1 MSRLTLVVS
10 GDLPHLMPAYSEQ
23 EIIAG
28 CRKKDRA
35 IQEHLYR
42 AYYSPFL
49 KVCARYARSMEDA
62 EQLLNDGF
70 LKIFGQ
76 VDQFKNAG
84 SFEGWMQRIM
94 VNTCLDY
101 LRNTALKEEMIMHVN
116 SIPAEES
123 NLSVSNDAIENMDF
137 REMVKVIQLLPT
149 MTRTVFNL
157 FVFDGYNHK
166 EISKQLDISEG
177 TSHWH
182 VHQARNML
190 QKKIIKSEQQK
201 VTYEAKRI

>member
-1 MSRLTLVVS
+1 
-10 GDLPHLMPAYSEQ
+10 MPAYSEQ

-35 IQEHLYR
+35 LQELLYKT
-42 AYYSPFL
+42 YYSMFL
-49 KVCARYARSMEDA
+49 KVCARYAKSMQDA

-70 LKIFGQ
+70 LKIFTQ
-76 VDQFKNAG
+76 IDFFKNAG
-84 SFEGWMQRIM
+84 SFAGWMQRIM
-94 VNTCLDY
+94 VNTCIDY
-101 LRNTALKEEMIMHVN
+101 LRGTAFKEDLIMHVN

-123 NLSVSNDAIENMDF
+123 NISVGNEAIENLEF
-137 REMVKVIQLLPT
+137 KELVSIIQGLPA

-166 EISKQLDISEG
+166 EISEQLDISEG

-190 QKKIIKSEQQK
+190 QKKISKSEHQK
-201 VTYEAKRI
+201 VTYETKRI

>member
-1 MSRLTLVVS
+1 
-10 GDLPHLMPAYSEQ
+10 MPAYSEQ

-35 IQEHLYR
+35 LQEHLYKV
-42 AYYSPFL
+42 YYSIFL
-49 KVCARYARSMEDA
+49 KVCARYAKNMQDA

-70 LKIFGQ
+70 LKVFTQIEH
-76 VDQFKNAG
+76 FKNAG
-84 SFEGWMQRIM
+84 SFAGWMQRIM

-101 LRNTALKEEMIMHVN
+101 LRSTSLKEEMVMHVK

-123 NLSVSNDAIENMDF
+123 NLSVSNEAIEQMDF
-137 REMVKVIQLLPT
+137 RELVKIVQALPA

-157 FVFDGYNHK
+157 FVFEGYNHK

-190 QKKIIKSEQQK
+190 QKKIMKSEQQK

>member
-1 MSRLTLVVS
+1 
-10 GDLPHLMPAYSEQ
+10 MPAYSEQ

-28 CRKKDRA
+28 CRKKDRS
-35 IQEHLYR
+35 IQEHLYKI
-42 AYYSPFL
+42 YYSMFL
-49 KVCARYARSMEDA
+49 KVCARYAKTMEDA

-70 LKIFGQ
+70 LKIFTQ
-76 VDQFKNAG
+76 IDKFSNTG
-84 SFEGWMQRIM
+84 SFGGWMQRIM

-101 LRNTALKEEMIMHVN
+101 LRSSSLKSEMVMHVN
-116 SIPAEES
+116 AIPAEES
-123 NLSVSNDAIENMDF
+123 NLSVSNDAMDQIEF
-137 REMVKVIQLLPT
+137 KELVKMIQSLPA

-166 EISKQLDISEG
+166 EISDQLDISEG

-190 QKKIIKSEQQK
+190 QKKIMKTEQQK

>member
-1 MSRLTLVVS
+1 
-10 GDLPHLMPAYSEQ
+10 MPAYSEE

-28 CRKKDRA
+28 CRKKNRA
-35 IQEHLYR
+35 LQEHLYR
-42 AYYSPFL
+42 TYYSTFL
-49 KVCARYARSMEDA
+49 KVCARYAKSMQDA

-70 LKIFGQ
+70 LKVFSQIDNFR
-76 VDQFKNAG
+76 NTG
-84 SFEGWMQRIM
+84 SFAGWMQRIM

-101 LRNTALKEEMIMHVN
+101 LRSTALKEEMTMHVKA
-116 SIPAEES
+116 IPPEET
-123 NLSVSNDAIENMDF
+123 NLSVSNEGLESIEF
-137 REMVKVIQLLPT
+137 KELVQIIQLLPS

-166 EISKQLDISEG
+166 EISEQLEISEG

-182 VHQARNML
+182 VHQARSIL
-190 QKKIIKSEQQK
+190 QKKIKNSEQQK

>member
-1 MSRLTLVVS
+1 
-10 GDLPHLMPAYSEQ
+10 MPAYSEQ

-35 IQEHLYR
+35 LQEHLYKI
-42 AYYSPFL
+42 YYSMFL
-49 KVCARYARSMEDA
+49 KVCARYAKSMEDA

-70 LKIFGQ
+70 LKVFTQI
-76 VDQFKNAG
+76 DHFKNAG
-84 SFEGWMQRIM
+84 SFAGWMQRIM

-101 LRNTALKEEMIMHVN
+101 LRGTALKEEMVMHVN

-123 NLSVSNDAIENMDF
+123 NLSVNNEGLEQIEF
-137 REMVKVIQLLPT
+137 RELLHIIQSLPT
-149 MTRTVFNL
+149 VTRTVFNL
-157 FVFDGYNHK
+157 YVFDGYTHK
-166 EISKQLDISEG
+166 QISEQLDISEG

-182 VHQARNML
+182 VHQARSLL
-190 QKKIIKSEQQK
+190 QKKILKSEQQK

>member
-1 MSRLTLVVS
+1 LGFGL
-10 GDLPHLMPAYSEQ
+10 DLETSLMPAYSEQ

-28 CRKKDRA
+28 CRNKDRS
-35 IQEHLYR
+35 IQEHLYKTS
-42 AYYSPFL
+42 YSMFL
-49 KVCARYARSMEDA
+49 KVCARYAKNMQDA

-70 LKIFGQ
+70 LKIFTQ
-76 VDQFKNAG
+76 VEFFKNAG
-84 SFEGWMQRIM
+84 SFAGWMKRIM

-101 LRNTALKEEMIMHVN
+101 LRGTSLKEEMAMHVN
-116 SIPAEES
+116 SIPIENS
-123 NLSVSNDAIENMDF
+123 NLAVTNDAIESIEF
-137 REMVKVIQLLPT
+137 RELVKIIQSLPA

-166 EISKQLDISEG
+166 EIAEQLTISEG

-182 VHQARNML
+182 VHQARNIL
-190 QKKIIKSEQQK
+190 QKKLNKSDQQK

>member
-1 MSRLTLVVS
+1 
-10 GDLPHLMPAYSEQ
+10 MPAYSEQ

-35 IQEHLYR
+35 LQEHLYKV
-42 AYYSPFL
+42 YYSIFL
-49 KVCARYARSMEDA
+49 KVCARYAKNMQDA

-70 LKIFGQ
+70 LKVFTQI
-76 VDQFKNAG
+76 DNFKNAG
-84 SFEGWMQRIM
+84 SFPGWMQRIM

-101 LRNTALKEEMIMHVN
+101 LRSTSLKEEMSMHVK

-123 NLSVSNDAIENMDF
+123 NISVSNEAIEHMEFKELVN
-137 REMVKVIQLLPT
+137 VIQALPA

-157 FVFDGYNHK
+157 FVFEGYNHK
-166 EISKQLDISEG
+166 EISEQLEISEG

-182 VHQARNML
+182 VHQARNTL

>member
-1 MSRLTLVVS
+1 M
-10 GDLPHLMPAYSEQ
+10 Y
-23 EIIAG
+23 
-28 CRKKDRA
+28 
-35 IQEHLYR
+35 
-42 AYYSPFL
+42 L
-49 KVCARYARSMEDA
+49 KVCARYAKNMEDA

-70 LKIFGQ
+70 LKVFTQIDF
-76 VDQFKNAG
+76 FKNAG
-84 SFEGWMQRIM
+84 SFAGWMQRIM

-101 LRNTALKEEMIMHVN
+101 LRSTSLKEEMAMHVN

-123 NLSVSNDAIENMDF
+123 NIAVGNEAIEHMEF
-137 REMVKVIQLLPT
+137 RELVNVIQSLPA

-166 EISKQLDISEG
+166 EIAQQLEISEG

-182 VHQARNML
+182 VHQARNTL

>member
-1 MSRLTLVVS
+1 
-10 GDLPHLMPAYSEQ
+10 MPAYSEQ

-28 CRKKDRA
+28 CRDKNRA
-35 IQEHLYR
+35 LQEHLYKT
-42 AYYSPFL
+42 YYSTFL
-49 KVCARYARSMEDA
+49 KVCARYAKSMQDA

-70 LKIFGQ
+70 LKVFTQIEH
-76 VDQFKNAG
+76 FKNTG
-84 SFEGWMQRIM
+84 SFAGWMQRIM

-101 LRNTALKEEMIMHVN
+101 LRSTSLKEDMIMHVH

-123 NLSVSNDAIENMDF
+123 NISVSNEGLENIEF
-137 REMVKVIQLLPT
+137 RELVGIIQSLPA

-166 EISKQLDISEG
+166 EISDQLAISEG

-190 QKKIIKSEQQK
+190 QKKIKNSEHQK